1 MLERTFTN
9 TYATS
14 GWPRRRTSRRRLL
27 GLAAAALF
35 VAPVHPIGAQTAT
48 TGAEGATEA
57 TQMQDG
63 AEFLL
68 LHGAFHVGDAWDGVI
83 AGLADAGHVAR
94 AITFPGHGKTVERGG
109 VEFRDYEEALVAA
122 LNQGEKPVIVVG
134 HSAAGV
140 VMQAAAPKATDKVA
154 ALVFHNAFLLG
165 DGLSMIESVPP
176 DIAEQ
181 FRAAAA
187 ASPDNSLPVNE
198 GFIRHVLMAG
208 AREEM
213 IELVLSRL
221 VPQPFGYYTH
231 KIATGAFD
239 AMGKPRYLLLATD
252 DESLPQAAWRGMAH
266 AMGEHVVV
274 EIPGGHEVLYTD
286 PEAVV
291 AGLLEIARDLNSP

>member
-1 MLERTFTN
+1 MLERTFAN

-14 GWPRRRTSRRRLL
+14 GRPRRRSSRRRLL

-35 VAPVHPIGAQTAT
+35 VAPVHLIEAQTAT

-57 TQMQDG
+57 TEMQAS

-83 AGLADAGHVAR
+83 AGLADAGHAAR
-94 AITFPGHGKTVERGG
+94 AITFPGHGKDAERVG

-122 LNQGEKPVIVVG
+122 LNQGEEPVIVVG

-140 VMQAAAPKATDKVA
+140 VMQAAAPKAPDKVA

-165 DGLSMIESVPP
+165 DGQSMIESVPP

-208 AREEM
+208 ASEDMVEF
-213 IELVLSRL
+213 VLSRL

-231 KIATGAFD
+231 KIATGPFD

-252 DESLPQAAWRGMAH
+252 DESLPQAAWRGMAY

-274 EIPGGHEVLYTD
+274 EIPGGHEVLYTS

-291 AGLLEIARDLNSP
+291 AGLLEIARDLDSP

>member
-1 MLERTFTN
+1 MQEHAFTN

-14 GWPRRRTSRRRLL
+14 RRPGRRSSRRRLL
-27 GLAAAALF
+27 RLAAAALF
-35 VAPVHPIGAQTAT
+35 VAPVHLVGAQAAT
-48 TGAEGATEA
+48 TGGEGATEA
-57 TQMQDG
+57 TQMQGG

-68 LHGAFHVGDAWDGVI
+68 LHGAFHVGGAWDGVV
-83 AGLADAGHVAR
+83 AGLEDAGHVAR
-94 AITFPGHGKTVERGG
+94 AITFPGHGRTVERSG
-109 VEFRDYEEALVAA
+109 VEFRDYEEALVTA

-140 VMQAAAPKATDKVA
+140 VMQAAAPKAPDKVA

-165 DGLSMIESVPP
+165 DGQSMIESVPP
-176 DIAEQ
+176 DIAGQ

-208 AREEM
+208 ESEDM
-213 IELVLSRL
+213 VEHVLSRL

-231 KIATGAFD
+231 RIATGPFD

-274 EIPGGHEVLYTD
+274 EIPGGHEVLYTN